1 MNTNKEILEHIKGGL
16 IVSCQALEDE
26 PLHSSFIMS
35 KMAYAA
41 ELGGAVAIRANSVS
55 DIIEIR
61 KTTSIPIIGLI
72 KKEYD
77 TSEIYITPT
86 MEEVDA
92 LVDAGVD
99 VVAMDATKRLRPNGI
114 GLTDFFHEVKSKY
127 PNVLFM
133 ADCSTYE
140 EGMYAAELG
149 FDIVSTTLAGYT
161 KYTAGTKLPD
171 FTMLKALVDSLS
183 IPVIAEGGIWEAS
196 QLKKAFDIGCY
207 SAVVGSAITRPREI
221 TKHFIVA
228 IKEKTNEDN

>member
-1 MNTNKEILEHIKGGL
+1 MNSNKEILNHIKGGL

-55 DIIEIR
+55 DIIEIK

-77 TSEIYITPT
+77 SSEIYITPT
-86 MEEVDA
+86 MDEVDD
-92 LVDAGVD
+92 LVAAGVD
-99 VVAMDATKRLRPNGI
+99 VVAMDATSRVRPNGI
-114 GLTDFFHEVKSKY
+114 GLQEFFNEVKGKY
-127 PNVLFM
+127 PNMLFM

-140 EGMYAAELG
+140 EGLFAAEIG

-161 KYTAGTKLPD
+161 KYTAGTSLPD
-171 FTMLKALVDSLS
+171 FTMLKALVDALS
-183 IPVIAEGGIWEAS
+183 IPVIAEGGIWEAA
-196 QLKKAFDIGCY
+196 QLKKAFDIGCH

-221 TKHFIVA
+221 TKHFIDA
-228 IKEKTNEDN
+228 IKEKIHEDN